1 MQYTQQAATG
11 GTATDGCAIKVTVEF
26 SDERKSAMLEQ
37 MPLVDEAL
45 KAVCDNMPTEAVS
58 QMQQEQKMKH
68 LSSQLSFVMSG
79 ILSSAIATEHY

>member
-1 MQYTQQAATG
+1 
-11 GTATDGCAIKVTVEF
+11 VEF

-37 MPLVDEAL
+37 LPLVDEAL
-45 KAVCDNMPTEAVS
+45 KAVCDSMPTEAVA

-68 LSSQLSFVMSG
+68 LCSQLSFVMSG